1 MQHLRLPCLTTQKT
15 LRLVIKKIHYF
26 CKDFCCMNKK
36 MVTGQH
42 NPHFE
47 FVISYSKAKSNPDN
61 ALQIL
66 PFTAA

>member
-1 MQHLRLPCLTTQKT
+1 
-15 LRLVIKKIHYF
+15 
-26 CKDFCCMNKK
+26 MNKK

-61 ALQIL
+61 ASQIL